1 MINKYNIAELSLVDR
16 PIGGTQTGFGSVI
29 NRFPST
35 HDQRSFNTTQG
46 DVHGATTLK
55 SATQTVTDFKA
66 EYNKQAG
73 GNGRPIDLQKVR
85 TVSCLTGENLSKKDG
100 DKRDPQ
106 EHTDVQRS
114 WLYSKDAAVAAVRQ
128 QPEVQVSQILPYD
141 NALSLPLGDGIWSQ
155 KPKSDAPAFF
165 RRIRTDVTIQK
176 NNIITRK

>member
-16 PIGGTQTGFGSVI
+16 PIGGTQTGFGSII
-29 NRFPST
+29 NRFPAT

-46 DVHGATTLK
+46 DFHGTNTLK
-55 SATQTVTDFKA
+55 SPEQTVTDFQA
-66 EYNKQAG
+66 LYNKQAG
-73 GNGRPIDLQKVR
+73 GNARPLDLQKVR

-100 DKRDPQ
+100 DKKDPQ

-128 QPEVQVSQILPYD
+128 QPEVAVSQILPYD

-155 KPKSDAPAFF
+155 KPKSDEPGFF